1 MRHCPGWDSCI
12 LYDAVTQNVSLFCDV
27 VARHLKPTRLK
38 HIYLAAPPNE
48 LELINQIRAEL
59 TSVYGF
65 TVATMKDSQPLMHKL
80 YPNCNYI
87 KSNEEDVFSTVEQE
101 ISFQVSLS
109 DETSTDLSYSPATLY
124 RHSSRLGRSIYAKS
138 ARHAT
143 ITSILTL
150 RVCTKPMVYY
160 DFNPIS
166 PKTYGHALVVVSANS
181 YLLSPPFE
189 ARASQF
195 AIGCDVC
202 LLQTVVTGL
211 TRHLNFTIL

>member
-1 MRHCPGWDSCI
+1 MLFFDIRDDLTWRAYAALHWRYNKKDFLRHCPGWDSCI

-109 DETSTDLSYSPATLY
+109 DNTSNYWLEL
-124 RHSSRLGRSIYAKS
+124 
-138 ARHAT
+138 
-143 ITSILTL
+143 
-150 RVCTKPMVYY
+150 
-160 DFNPIS
+160 
-166 PKTYGHALVVVSANS
+166 
-181 YLLSPPFE
+181 
-189 ARASQF
+189 
-195 AIGCDVC
+195 
-202 LLQTVVTGL
+202 
-211 TRHLNFTIL
+211 